1 MAVALAFRLILSTQ
15 TIVHQPDEVWQYL
28 EPAYGLVT
36 GRWIVAWEFH
46 EHIRGW
52 LVPMMLY
59 PMVALGHVLAPTTQ
73 LHIWLVRL
81 VLSLLSLGIVAAC
94 YELGSRVSR
103 QHALMA
109 GWVAAIWTEIFYF
122 APRSSGEAIA
132 VSLLMPAIALLY
144 RLRERPDFRIAV
156 IAGFL
161 LVLGAIVRFQYLPAV
176 GLIAAGSAWGGQW
189 AGQRGRKLWL
199 PLLMGNGLAL
209 GLGGM
214 ADMLAGQPP
223 FLWIYTNYTIN
234 MGQQRSAQFGTMA
247 PDWYITQIITTWGW
261 CSLVLVP
268 AMIMG
273 ARRLPMLLAAALV
286 IIAVHMLVPHK
297 EYRFVL
303 LAVVLLV
310 LLAAVGSVDLAQWF
324 VQRHARYRRMT
335 MPMLG
340 GLWFA
345 MSVTVAVCKPFV
357 TYWGRGRAT
366 MTTLVQAGQRR
377 DICGL
382 AYFWPPSE
390 PQAAY
395 ALFNRNLPILLF
407 EGPIAGA
414 AAAANQQR
422 FNVIIAPR
430 LAERALPRNYQLDHC
445 MPANKPAAKQ
455 RNCTYVRPGLCSGG
469 AGDFD
474 YNLVLTRLGH

>member
-1 MAVALAFRLILSTQ
+1 MAVALVFRLILSTQ
-15 TIVHQPDEVWQYL
+15 AIVHQPDEVWQYL

-46 EHIRGW
+46 SVIRGW

-59 PMVALGHVLAPTTQ
+59 PVVALGHFVAPTSQ
-73 LHIWLVRL
+73 FHIWLVRL
-81 VLSLLSLGIVAAC
+81 VLSVLSLGVVAAC
-94 YELGSRVSR
+94 YQLGSRVSR
-103 QHALMA
+103 QHGLMA

-156 IAGFL
+156 AAGCL

-176 GLIAAGSAWGGQW
+176 ALIAAGSGWGGHW
-189 AGQRGRKLWL
+189 AGDRGRRLWL
-199 PLLMGNGLAL
+199 PLLLGNGVALAM
-209 GLGGM
+209 GGM
-214 ADMLAGQPP
+214 ADMLGGQRP

-234 MGQQRSAQFGTMA
+234 MAQQRSALFGTMA
-247 PDWYITQIITTWGW
+247 PGWYISQILTTWGW

-268 AMIMG
+268 SVIVG
-273 ARRLPMLLAAALV
+273 VRRFPLLLAAALV

-310 LLAAVGSVDLAQWF
+310 LLAAVGSVDVAQWL
-324 VQRHARYRRMT
+324 VQRYPRYRKM
-335 MPMLG
+335 MMAMLG
-340 GLWFA
+340 GVWLA
-345 MSVTVAVCKPFV
+345 MSVTVAVCNPFV
-357 TYWGRGRAT
+357 TYWGRGRSSI
-366 MTTLVQAGQRR
+366 TTLAEAGQRP

-382 AYFWPPSE
+382 AYFLTPSQ
-390 PQAAY
+390 PRAAY
-395 ALFNRNLPILLF
+395 VYFNRNLPILLF

-414 AAAANQQR
+414 AATANQQR

-430 LAERALPRNYQLDHC
+430 LAEASLSRAYRLDHC

-455 RNCTYVRPGLCSGG
+455 QNCTYVRPGMCSGG

-474 YNLVLTRLGH
+474 YNAVLTRLGH